1 MTAPAAALVGISKRF
16 AGRTVLSGLDLAV
29 LPAETLAM
37 LGATASG
44 KTTALRILAGLE
56 SADSGEVQ
64 LAGQVTREPP
74 ETRGVGMVFQGLALW
89 PHLSVRRHLQLA
101 VPRGQTAASQ
111 AQAVREAAQRAGLA
125 DRLAARPHELSGGE
139 RQQLAIARA
148 LLGSPQ
154 VLLLDEPCAHLDEP
168 LRHATAT
175 SLGQLSCQHGPA
187 VIYVTHRVDEA
198 MAVAD
203 RLLVLQHGRAV
214 RVGTPRQV
222 FEDPRTR
229 FVAELVSGASV
240 IPADAVRST
249 QPPGTLLAMRPDQL
263 SLTHETLPAPW
274 ATGRVSACQYHGDR
288 WTVSV
293 QLQAGDHSVCVAV
306 PAAEKPPAP
315 GDKVSLEIRSDPATV
330 SEDTPPQSH

>member
-1 MTAPAAALVGISKRF
+1 MTAPAAALVGISKSF
-16 AGRTVLSGLDLAV
+16 AHRTVLQGLDMAV
-29 LPAETLAM
+29 SAAETLAV
-37 LGATASG
+37 LGPTAGG

-56 SADSGEVQ
+56 PADSGEVQ
-64 LAGQVTREPP
+64 IAGQVTREPP

-101 VPRGQTAASQ
+101 APRHLKTASRTESVQ
-111 AQAVREAAQRAGLA
+111 LAAQRAGLA
-125 DRLAARPHELSGGE
+125 DRLEARPHELSGGQ

-168 LRHATAT
+168 LREATAT
-175 SLGQLSCQHGPA
+175 RLGKLSRQGGPA

-222 FEDPRTR
+222 FEDPQTR
-229 FVAELVSGASV
+229 FVAEMVSGASV
-240 IPADAVRST
+240 IPAEAVGAA
-249 QPPGTLLAMRPDQL
+249 QPPGSLLAVRPDQL
-263 SLTHETLPAPW
+263 SLSRQAQDSPW
-274 ATGRVSACQYHGDR
+274 ATGRVTVTQYRGDHCA
-288 WTVSV
+288 VSV
-293 QLQAGDHSVCVAV
+293 ELQAGGHSVCVAV
-306 PAAEKPPAP
+306 PAAETPPEP
-315 GDKVSLEIRSDPATV
+315 GDEVSLELRSDPATV
-330 SEDTPPQSH
+330 REDAKNEQR